1 VSYKKF
7 KDYRLG
13 EEKLQKCGLKAKI
26 TEYRLAG
33 DMTVQFED
41 GKIVDHVDYYAFVNG
56 NLNYNKTARE
66 QSVKSHRVGEK
77 CVCSNEMIATI
88 IAYRSYHDIDVQ
100 FDDGLVVEH
109 ISYARFYQ
117 CSVPHPNHKPIMQK
131 PKLMKQHIGLRKR
144 TLDGYRELLDVHDDG
159 TVDYLDDDGSVV
171 KNAGS
176 WDFYRKNTVLCN
188 GRRRRDAVSVTNRRL
203 DDADQ

>member
-1 VSYKKF
+1 MPYQKF

-77 CVCSNEMIATI
+77 CVCSNEMIASI
-88 IAYRSYHDIDVQ
+88 IAYRNHYDIDIQ

-117 CSVPHPNHKPIMQK
+117 CSVPHPDHKPVMQK
-131 PKLMKQHIGLRKR
+131 PKLLKRHIGLKKR

-171 KNAGS
+171 TNAYS
-176 WDFYRKNTVLCN
+176 WDFYRKNTVLSN
-188 GRRRRDAVSVTNRRL
+188 GRRRGDAVSVVNR
-203 DDADQ
+203 

>member
-1 VSYKKF
+1 MSYKKF

-88 IAYRSYHDIDVQ
+88 IAYRNHYDIDIQ

-117 CSVPHPNHKPIMQK
+117 CSVPHPDHKPVMQK

-176 WDFYRKNTVLCN
+176 WDFYRMNTVLSN
-188 GRRRRDAVSVTNRRL
+188 GRRRGDAVSVVNR
-203 DDADQ
+203 